1 MRILWLTLGYVAL
14 LLGLAGVVLPLVPTT
29 PFLILSAFAFS
40 RGSPRLERWLVEHP
54 RFGPPIRDWREE
66 KALSRR
72 AKWLASIVMAVT
84 LAGGILAGL
93 SATILLVQSLIFCA
107 VALFLWTRPEPIR
120 PNR

>member
-84 LAGGILAGL
+84 LAGGILASL

-107 VALFLWTRPEPIR
+107 VALFLGTRPEPIR

>member
-84 LAGGILAGL
+84 LAGGILA
-93 SATILLVQSLIFCA
+93 IFCA

>member
-40 RGSPRLERWLVEHP
+40 KGSPRLERWLVDHP

-66 KALSRR
+66 RALSRR

-84 LAGGILAGL
+84 LVGGILARL
-93 SATILLVQSLIFCA
+93 STTILLVQAVIFCA
-107 VALFLWTRPEPIR
+107 VALFLWTRPEPLR
-120 PNR
+120 SAR